1 MTKQP
6 AVSQMITVD
15 HIVSWLS
22 DPSGLEPVSAEELL
36 SLRDAY
42 PFCEPLHWL
51 LLRKMHVCGDIR
63 FGQELVRSSVHISD
77 RRALYNFLHYEA
89 ATVEADAALDSMTA
103 AVQDYFAVEGNEHQR
118 KTLQELAARL
128 KAARMARRAAEDA
141 TRAEADSEDI
151 PQEPDS
157 NAFIHEVRPEGER
170 VGLSDPESQKPPQD
184 DVPAADGSTLPDNA
198 EDEAKRLVREKKYAE
213 ALRILKAINLNNPK
227 KSAYFALQIKYI
239 ETILAN
245 NK

>member
-1 MTKQP
+1 
-6 AVSQMITVD
+6 MITVD

-51 LLRKMHVCGDIR
+51 LLRKMHVSGDIR

-170 VGLSDPESQKPPQD
+170 VVLSDPESQKPPQD
-184 DVPAADGSTLPDNA
+184 DVPAADGSTLPDSA
-198 EDEAKRLVREKKYAE
+198 EDEVKRLVREKKYAE